1 MRGAAVRGARS
12 TARGFARRLAAVKRA
27 LAPVLL
33 VMLLGG
39 TTAARAETGVAVP
52 APQAETSVAVPAPQA
67 AFTTP
72 PSAYRISVLT
82 MGPGEDFVTL
92 FGHDALLVER
102 IGFVPLVYNFG
113 MYTEAAIAPH
123 HVLGG
128 TLRYY
133 LEASTLARTLP
144 VYTSQDREVVR
155 QVLALE
161 PAVAEQLAAALS
173 VNTLPENA
181 TYAYDFARDNCTTRV
196 RNAIDRALDGGL
208 RRALAGTSKF
218 TYRDHAL
225 RFTADDWPL
234 YFLFDLGLGARVDRP
249 LSAWDDAYL
258 PDRLMASLRTVRLTG
273 TDGERP
279 LVASEGV
286 LVQAKRAPVRAVPP
300 VRAPYHAVAGLLL
313 GAGLWA
319 AGRRR
324 ARGAQA
330 VFGLASALVGLVVG
344 LLGVWV
350 LLLLAT
356 KVHVAT
362 HDNYNVLVCPPLA
375 LLLVVPGVKVA
386 LGRATGPRRLARY
399 ALVCGV
405 VSALGFLLATV
416 MGQQSWRVA
425 LLCLPLLSGVWLGA
439 RAALRAA

>member
-1 MRGAAVRGARS
+1 V
-12 TARGFARRLAAVKRA
+12 LVA
-27 LAPVLL
+27 LGVL
-33 VMLLGG
+33 
-39 TTAARAETGVAVP
+39 TAAGVAGAQTS
-52 APQAETSVAVPAPQA
+52 APT
-67 AFTTP
+67 
-72 PSAYRISVLT
+72 YKISVLT
-82 MGPGEDFVTL
+82 MGPGDDFVTL

-102 IGFVPLVYNFG
+102 NGLPPLVYNFG

-133 LEASTLARTLP
+133 LEAMTLSRTLP
-144 VYTSQDREVVR
+144 LYSRQDREVVR

-161 PAVAEQLAAALS
+161 PGVAEKLARALS

-196 RNAIDRALDGGL
+196 RDALDRALEGAL
-208 RRALAGTSKF
+208 RRSLAGTAKL

-225 RFTADDWPL
+225 RFTADAWPL
-234 YFLFDLGLGARVDRP
+234 YFLFDLGLGERVDRP
-249 LSAWDDAYL
+249 LTAWDDAYL
-258 PDRLMASLRTVRLTG
+258 PDRLMAALRTVRIPTPDG
-273 TDGERP
+273 TRP
-279 LVASEGV
+279 LIASEGV
-286 LVQAKRAPVRAVPP
+286 LVRAKRPPPREAPP
-300 VRAPYHAVAGLLL
+300 VRAPFHAAAGLLF
-313 GAGLWA
+313 GGGLWA
-319 AGRRR
+319 LGRRSGPG
-324 ARGAQA
+324 ARVG
-330 VFGLASALVGLVVG
+330 FGLASAVLGLVLG

-386 LGRATGPRRLARY
+386 LGRPTGPARLARY
-399 ALVCGV
+399 ASVCVV
-405 VSALGFLLATV
+405 VSVLGLGLATL

-425 LLCLPLLSGVWLGA
+425 LLCLPLLSGAWLGA
-439 RAALRAA
+439 RAATRAA

>member
-1 MRGAAVRGARS
+1 
-12 TARGFARRLAAVKRA
+12 
-27 LAPVLL
+27 
-33 VMLLGG
+33 
-39 TTAARAETGVAVP
+39 
-52 APQAETSVAVPAPQA
+52 
-67 AFTTP
+67 
-72 PSAYRISVLT
+72 

-102 IGFVPLVYNFG
+102 IGLPPLVYNFG

-133 LEASTLARTLP
+133 LEAMTLTRTLP
-144 VYTSQDREVVR
+144 IYAAQDREVAR

-161 PAVAEQLAAALS
+161 PPVAEKLARALS

-196 RNAIDRALDGGL
+196 RDAIDRALDGAL
-208 RRALAGTSKF
+208 RRALAAPAKL

-249 LSAWDDAYL
+249 LSAWEDAYL
-258 PDRLMASLRTVRLTG
+258 PDRLQASLRSVRITG
-273 TDGERP
+273 PDGLQP
-279 LVASEGV
+279 LVSSEGV
-286 LVQAKRAPVRAVPP
+286 LVSTKRPPVRESAPVRAPF
-300 VRAPYHAVAGLLL
+300 HAAAGLLA

-319 AGRRR
+319 LARRPAR
-324 ARGAQA
+324 AARA
-330 VFGLASALVGLVVG
+330 VFGVTSAVLGLVLG
-344 LLGVWV
+344 LLGLWV
-350 LLLLAT
+350 LLLLVT

-375 LLLVVPGVKVA
+375 LLFVVPGIKVA
-386 LGRATGPRRLARY
+386 LGRPAGAQRLARY
-399 ALVCGV
+399 AAVCVGVSLV
-405 VSALGFLLATV
+405 GFVLATV
-416 MGQQSWRVA
+416 MGQHSWRVA

-439 RAALRAA
+439 RATLRTA